1 MSLIAGYEWR
11 QRLAVLGSDTPV
23 FPVGVTLAAHIRRK
37 RADAAPL
44 ATLTSDNGGLLRVS
58 DSEIDIVIGGS
69 ISADWPV
76 GEVVLDLVRTDT
88 DPDKHL
94 GIGLRIPVVL
104 PVTRGL

>member
-1 MSLIAGYEWR
+1 MSLIAGYECR
-11 QRLAVLGSDTPV
+11 LRLAVVGSDTPV
-23 FPVGVTLAAHIRRK
+23 FPVGVTLAAQIRRT
-37 RADAAPL
+37 RADTSLL

-69 ISADWPV
+69 SSADWPA

-94 GIGLRIPVVL
+94 GFALRIPVVL